1 MGTMAKDKIVRIGGA
16 SAAWGDST
24 LATPQLLDAPGI
36 DYLAYDYLAETTMA
50 ILARQKQKNPDMG
63 YAHDFVTGAIGEN
76 LETIARRGVKLVAN
90 AGGLNP
96 MACAQAIEKLARD
109 AGVSLKVA
117 AVVGD
122 DVMAEVPAL
131 RSALERCSETGE
143 ALPERI
149 LSANAYTGARGIAK
163 ALALGAQ
170 VVVTGRCVDS
180 AVVLGAL
187 VHEFGWAWED
197 FDRLAQG
204 SLAGHI
210 IECGAQATGG
220 LFTDWDQ
227 VPDWERIGYPILE
240 CHADGSFV
248 VTKPEGTG
256 GLVCPAAV
264 AEQVLYELGDP
275 GAYILADVICDF
287 RNVRVEAAGTERVRV
302 SGACGRAPT
311 GDYKVS
317 LTYERDFQIEA
328 LQMIRGIDAQAK
340 AKKTAEAFLARTRRM
355 MAVKGLGDYAET
367 RVEYLGTESMY
378 GPHGR
383 IKDTREVVLRI
394 AARHGSRA
402 ALECLRKELA
412 SAGVSMGPGTRGHF
426 GGRPEIRPCIRHFAT
441 RIPKSR
447 VALSVVFEGRS
458 IAVEPRTPATDTAP
472 RTPDAAVVVA
482 RVVADN
488 PAIPVTVPLIRLA
501 YARSGDKGN
510 TSNIG
515 VIARKPEYLPWI
527 RRSLTPEAVGRH
539 FAHLMTGSRVERHE
553 LPGLNALNF
562 LLYDA
567 LAGGGTSSLSSDP
580 LGKSYAQ
587 MLLDF
592 PVEIPS
598 DLAIAPLL
606 LDA

>member
-1 MGTMAKDKIVRIGGA
+1 MANDKIVRIGGA

-24 LATPQLLDAPGI
+24 LATPQLLAAPSI
-36 DYLAYDYLAETTMA
+36 DYLVYDYLAETTMA
-50 ILARQKQKNPDMG
+50 ILARQKQKHPDMG
-63 YAHDFVTGAIGEN
+63 YAHDFVTGAIGEH

-96 MACAQAIEKLARD
+96 VACARAIERLARD
-109 AGVSLKVA
+109 AGVSLRVA

-122 DVMAEVPAL
+122 DVMAEIPAL
-131 RSALERCSETGE
+131 RAVGARCFETGE
-143 ALPERI
+143 PLPGSV
-149 LSANAYTGARGIAK
+149 LSANAYTGAAGIAR

-180 AVVLGAL
+180 AVALGPLA
-187 VHEFGWAWED
+187 HEFGWAWDD

-227 VPDWERIGYPILE
+227 VPDWDCIGYPILE
-240 CHADGSFV
+240 CAADGSFV
-248 VTKPEGTG
+248 VTKPEETG
-256 GLVCPAAV
+256 GLVSPAAV
-264 AEQVLYELGDP
+264 AEQILYELGDP
-275 GAYILADVICDF
+275 AAYILADVICDF
-287 RNVRVEAAGTERVRV
+287 RNLRVETAGTERVRV

-311 GDYKVS
+311 NDYKVS
-317 LTYERDFQIEA
+317 VTYERDFQIEA
-328 LQMIRGIDAQAK
+328 LQMIRGLNAQAK

-355 MAVKGLGDYAET
+355 MAAKGLGDYAET

-383 IKDTREVVLRI
+383 IKDAREVVLRI
-394 AARHGSRA
+394 AARHPSRA

-426 GGRPEIRPCIRHFAT
+426 GGRPEIRACIRHFAT
-441 RIPKSR
+441 LIPKQKVKLR
-447 VALSVVFEGRS
+447 VLLEDRETP
-458 IAVEPRTPATDTAP
+458 VEVMAPVADPAP
-472 RTPDAAVVVA
+472 RAPEATGVVA
-482 RVVADN
+482 G
-488 PAIPVTVPLIRLA
+488 PPEKPVTVPLLRLA
-501 YARSGDKGN
+501 HARSGDKGN

-527 RRSLTPEAVGRH
+527 RRALTPEAVGRY
-539 FAHLMTGSRVERHE
+539 FAHLMTGNRVERHE

-562 LLYDA
+562 LLHDA

-587 MLLDF
+587 ILLDF
-592 PVEIPS
+592 PVEIPA
-598 DLAIAPLL
+598 DLAIKHGR